1 MIKKTSFLVVV
12 VPVIVVAAVVLV
24 SASIPAVLALLGTE
38 IKVALNVILVVLL
51 ELVIVVVQ

>member
-1 MIKKTSFLVVV
+1 M